1 MMKSKDTVT
10 IFLLLFVA
18 FALGFMLGRETQP
31 RPNST
36 PKKNEAAVKKP
47 AAKYVVYYFYNG
59 KRCVTCR
66 NIENYTEQ
74 TVVRDFAESL
84 ADRRITFYPVNIDEK
99 NNEHF
104 IDDFKLT
111 TKTVVLAEYKD
122 NKCVKSKQLGKIWEL
137 AHDKKLFD
145 AYIRQEI
152 SSFSGLK
159 K

>member
-1 MMKSKDTVT
+1 MKPKDTIT
-10 IFLLLFVA
+10 IFLLLFVV
-18 FALGFMLGRETQP
+18 FSLGFMLGRETQP
-31 RPNST
+31 RDKAAPGKST
-36 PKKNEAAVKKP
+36 AAEIKKP
-47 AAKYVVYYFYNG
+47 STKYVVYYFYNG
-59 KRCVTCR
+59 KRCVTCK

-74 TVVRDFAESL
+74 TVVRDFSQSL
-84 ADRRITFYPVNIDEK
+84 VDRRITFFPVNIDQK

-104 IDDFKLT
+104 IDDFNLT

-145 AYIRQEI
+145 AYVREEI
-152 SSFSGLK
+152 SAFSGLK

>member
-1 MMKSKDTVT
+1 MKSKDTIT

-31 RPNST
+31 KSSPELLKT
-36 PKKNEAAVKKP
+36 KAELKKP
-47 AAKYVVYYFYNG
+47 EARYVVYYFYNG
-59 KRCVTCR
+59 KRCTTCR

-74 TVVRDFAESL
+74 TVVRDFAKAL

-111 TKTVVLAEYKD
+111 SKTIVLAEYKD
-122 NKCVKSKQLGKIWEL
+122 NKCVKSKQLNKIWEL
-137 AHDKKLFD
+137 AHSKKLFD
-145 AYIRQEI
+145 AYVREEI
-152 SSFSGLK
+152 SGFSGLEK
-159 K
+159 